1 MEPPKLVYTKNETK
15 SGSSK
20 LTSFKILSQE
30 EKDQYYLIELYLE
43 KDFLIFYMKS
53 FESKIKLIYE
63 NKFTLNDFF
72 KMNKYF
78 KMFDSLE
85 EIAQNINDLNT
96 KNLVFIRKNR
106 NDNYEII
113 LNVELKIEIILE
125 VLYKDNNQLLEIA
138 QILQSLEK
146 ENKELKESL
155 NEYKS
160 KLEKNE
166 MQLNK
171 LLKLH
176 KMNSSI
182 MFEIEELNLVANEIE
197 KQMNKKVNYFRDGE
211 GMNNISQR
219 AFNINNIVLLV
230 RSKSGYRFGGFTSIC
245 FELTSGG
252 TTYKSDDKSF
262 LFSLDRKDVYNIIN
276 KSQAIRLCC
285 DRAFMFGPND
295 IWIYGTFLT
304 GNNGLGGYT
313 GQATYDYKGL
323 DAALSGINK
332 QYFAL
337 QEVEAYQVIYED

>member
-1 MEPPKLVYTKNETK
+1 MYTKNETK

-113 LNVELKIEIILE
+113 LNVELNKEKIEIILE

-197 KQMNKKVNYFRDGE
+197 KQTNKKVNYFRDGE

>member
-1 MEPPKLVYTKNETK
+1 MYTKNETK

-113 LNVELKIEIILE
+113 LNVELNKEKIEIILE